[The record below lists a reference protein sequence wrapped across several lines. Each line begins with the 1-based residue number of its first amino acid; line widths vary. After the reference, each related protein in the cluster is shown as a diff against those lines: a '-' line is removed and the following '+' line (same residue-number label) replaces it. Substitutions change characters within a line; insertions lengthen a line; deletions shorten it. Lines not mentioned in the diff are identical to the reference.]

1 MEHSWVLP
9 MQQERG
15 TEEDEAALIA
25 AAQAN
30 PADFDV
36 LYRRYL
42 APVYRYLRTHTSS
55 ADEAADLTQQVF
67 LQALRALPRYRPR
80 GSPFAAWLFQIA
92 RHVAAD
98 AYRRRRQ
105 TVSWD
110 ALPEALQPLAEQE
123 PEDTALRTEALAR
136 LAALLA
142 SLDSSKREVLA
153 LHFAAGLSVPDIAR
167 VVGKSPAAVSKQ
179 LSRTMQKLKESY
191 HDIERRRV

>member
-1 MEHSWVLP
+1 MEHTWVLP

-15 TEEDEAALIA
+15 IADDEAALIV

-30 PADFDV
+30 PADFYM

-42 APVYRYLRTHTSS
+42 APVYRYVRTHVSS
-55 ADEAADLTQQVF
+55 ADEADDLTQQVF
-67 LQALRALPRYRPR
+67 LQALKALPRYRPR
-80 GSPFAAWLFQIA
+80 GAPFAAWLFQIA
-92 RHVAAD
+92 RHVATD

-123 PEDTALRTEALAR
+123 PEAAALRLEAFAQ

-142 SLDSSKREVLA
+142 SLDASKREVLA

-179 LSRTMQKLKESY
+179 LSRTMQMLKEHY
-191 HDIERRRV
+191 HER